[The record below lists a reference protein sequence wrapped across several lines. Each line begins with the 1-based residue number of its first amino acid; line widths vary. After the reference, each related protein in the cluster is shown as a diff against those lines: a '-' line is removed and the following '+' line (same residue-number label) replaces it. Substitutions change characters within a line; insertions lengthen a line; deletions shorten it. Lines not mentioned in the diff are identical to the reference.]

1 MQTVTRVPDGAR
13 QNTENQRRAV
23 NQYGIC
29 VGSADPDAWFPP
41 EPIRS
46 GHDDADAVAARKAS
60 YEQTAKTLC
69 AGCPV
74 RNECLALALR
84 EEADLPPSWI
94 HGVRGGTAPWE
105 RQNMRRNRQRAA
117 ARRAEQEVA

>member
-1 MQTVTRVPDGAR
+1 MKNVIGATDVAPENTDKLR
-13 QNTENQRRAV
+13 QVV
-23 NQYGIC
+23 NRYGIC
-29 VGSADPDAWFPP
+29 VGSPDPDAWFPP

-46 GHDDADAVAARKAS
+46 GHDDADAVAARKVA

-69 AGCPV
+69 AGCTV
-74 RNECLALALR
+74 RNECLALALQ
-84 EEADLPPSWI
+84 EEADLPRTWI

-105 RQNMRRNRQRAA
+105 RQNMRRSRQRAA